1 MRRHIA
7 TSLLSVAAPLALVTM
22 LSACDRERD
31 VSTADNT
38 AVNERDRDG
47 DMATATDQSESPA
60 DRETT
65 RRIRAIIVADDGL
78 SSNAKNVKIVT
89 NDGTVTLRGPVEN
102 EQERTRVAAAA
113 QQVAGNGKVQ
123 NQLEVA
129 GR

>member
-1 MRRHIA
+1 MRRYIA
-7 TSLLSVAAPLALVTM
+7 SSLLSVAAPLALLTT
-22 LSACDRERD
+22 LSACDRDRD

-38 AVNERDRDG
+38 AVNERDRNG

-78 SSNAKNVKIVT
+78 STNAKNVKIVT
-89 NDGTVTLRGPVEN
+89 NAGTVTLRGPVET
-102 EQERTRVAAAA
+102 EQERSRVAAAA
-113 QQVAGNGKVQ
+113 QQVAGNDKVQ

>member
-7 TSLLSVAAPLALVTM
+7 PSLLSVAAPLALLTA
-22 LSACDRERD
+22 LAACDRDHD
-31 VSTADNT
+31 VRTADNT
-38 AVNERDRDG
+38 AVNERDRNG
-47 DMATATDQSESPA
+47 AMTTATDQSESPA

-65 RRIRAIIVADDGL
+65 RRIRAIIAADDGL

-89 NDGTVTLRGPVEN
+89 NAGTVTLRGPVET

-113 QQVAGNGKVQ
+113 QQVAGSGKVQ

>member
-7 TSLLSVAAPLALVTM
+7 SSFFSVAAPLALLTM
-22 LSACDRERD
+22 LSACDRDRD

-38 AVNERDRDG
+38 AVNERDRNG

-65 RRIRAIIVADDGL
+65 RRIRAIIVADEGL
-78 SSNAKNVKIVT
+78 STNAKNVKIVT
-89 NDGTVTLRGPVEN
+89 NAGTVTLRGPVDT

-123 NQLEVA
+123 NQLEIA

>member
-7 TSLLSVAAPLALVTM
+7 SSLLSLAAPLALLTA
-22 LSACDRERD
+22 LSACDRDRD
-31 VSTADNT
+31 VRTADNT
-38 AVNERDRDG
+38 AVNARDRG
-47 DMATATDQSESPA
+47 DTATATDQSESPA

-65 RRIRAIIVADDGL
+65 RRIRAIIVADAGL
-78 SSNAKNVKIVT
+78 SNNAKNVKIIT
-89 NDGTVTLRGPVEN
+89 NAGTVTLRGPVET

-113 QQVAGNGKVQ
+113 QQVAGNDKVQ

>member
-7 TSLLSVAAPLALVTM
+7 SSLLSVAAPLALLTA
-22 LSACDRERD
+22 LSACDRDHD
-31 VSTADNT
+31 VTTADNT
-38 AVNERDRDG
+38 AVNERDRNG

-78 SSNAKNVKIVT
+78 STNAKNVKIVT
-89 NDGTVTLRGPVEN
+89 NAGTVTLRGPVQN
-102 EQERTRVAAAA
+102 EQERTRVASAA
-113 QQVAGNGKVQ
+113 QQVAGEGKVQ

>member
-7 TSLLSVAAPLALVTM
+7 SSLLSAAAPLALLTA
-22 LSACDRERD
+22 LSACDRDHD
-31 VSTADNT
+31 VTTADNT
-38 AVNERDRDG
+38 AVNERDRNG

-78 SSNAKNVKIVT
+78 STNAKNVKIVT
-89 NDGTVTLRGPVEN
+89 NAGTVTLRGPVQT

-113 QQVAGNGKVQ
+113 QQVAGNDKVQ

>member
-7 TSLLSVAAPLALVTM
+7 SSLLSVAAPLALLTM
-22 LSACDRERD
+22 LSACDRDRA
-31 VSTADNT
+31 VTTADNT
-38 AVNERDRDG
+38 AVNERDRNG

-65 RRIRAIIVADDGL
+65 RQIRAIIVADDGL
-78 SSNAKNVKIVT
+78 STDAKNVKIVT
-89 NDGTVTLRGPVEN
+89 NAGTVTLRGPVET

>member
-7 TSLLSVAAPLALVTM
+7 SSLLSVAAPLALLTT
-22 LSACDRERD
+22 LAACDRDRD

-38 AVNERDRDG
+38 AVNERDRNG

-65 RRIRAIIVADDGL
+65 RKIRAIIVADDGL
-78 SSNAKNVKIVT
+78 STDAKNVKIVT
-89 NDGTVTLRGPVEN
+89 NAGTVTLRGPVQS
-102 EQERTRVAAAA
+102 EQERTRVASAA
-113 QQVAGNGKVQ
+113 QQVAGDGKVQ